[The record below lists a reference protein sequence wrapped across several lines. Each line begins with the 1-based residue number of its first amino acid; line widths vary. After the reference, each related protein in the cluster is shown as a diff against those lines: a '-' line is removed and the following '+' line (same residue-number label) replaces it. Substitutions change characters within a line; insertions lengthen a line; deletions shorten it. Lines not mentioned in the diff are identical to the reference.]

1 MSSRNRTRRGQPAG
15 GALFDR
21 FVVVDWSA
29 RNSPSTGA
37 DSIWIAELGPHD
49 VELSNPSTR
58 WAAIE
63 RLNAV
68 LDRFSDRRVL
78 LGVDVSLGYPGGTAR
93 LLGLTGTPWEAM
105 WGLIADLI
113 EDDERNRNNRFEV
126 AAELNRRIGDESGP
140 FWGCPAA
147 WAGQHLHPTKPAA
160 FAVDEFRST
169 ERRLQEAGLHP
180 ASNWQL
186 LGVGSVGSQTL
197 TLLAVLAQLRAR
209 RHGRFEV
216 WPFTTALNSPDI
228 DVGEVVVAEV
238 WPTMFPVGSPGGV
251 VADEAQVGA
260 TVLAV
265 QAADGADELSAWF
278 APRMCRADRERV
290 VAEEGWI
297 LGRSEPTHLR

>member
-1 MSSRNRTRRGQPAG
+1 M
-15 GALFDR
+15 FDR

-49 VELSNPSTR
+49 VVLSNPSTR

-216 WPFTTALNSPDI
+216 WPFTTGLNSPDI
-228 DVGEVVVAEV
+228 DGGGVVVAEV
-238 WPTMFPVGSPGGV
+238 WPTMFPVDVGAGV
-251 VADEAQVGA
+251 VRDEAQVRDTA
-260 TVLAV
+260 LAL
-265 QAADGADELSAWF
+265 QAADLRGELASWF
-278 APRMCRADRERV
+278 TPELPALEAARA
-290 VAEEGWI
+290 VAEEGWV
-297 LGRSEPTHLR
+297 LGAPAGAPLR